1 MDFQEFPKC
10 LYRGDE
16 PLIVANEHEEAAA
29 RSGGFRFWSDAD
41 APAEAPETVESLR
54 AKLDALG
61 IKYDQRFGVAKL
73 AALLPQ

>member
-29 RSGGFRFWSDAD
+29 RSGGFRFWSDVD
-41 APAEAPETVESLR
+41 AAEQGAEQEPAKRGPGRPKKT
-54 AKLDALG
+54 
-61 IKYDQRFGVAKL
+61 Q
-73 AALLPQ
+73 